1 MLTGAWNETRA
12 PLCSPRP
19 FSRHSLRNNNIGAD
33 GARAL
38 AAALPQCTA
47 LQTL

>member
-1 MLTGAWNETRA
+1 MLTGAWAATGGA
-12 PLCSPRP
+12 LDAT
-19 FSRHSLRNNNIGAD
+19 FLVHSLDSNNIGAG